1 MGVRPERVPQLTTCT
16 ILVGQLYWSI
26 KFLRIFKKTGGG
38 TTQLSA
44 RFWRSTRTNPDSD
57 SVMACAGAR
66 NRRAGNQSLK
76 KYISKS
82 PKSVAAGLVAS
93 IEELLEDLEE

>member
-1 MGVRPERVPQLTTCT
+1 
-16 ILVGQLYWSI
+16 
-26 KFLRIFKKTGGG
+26 
-38 TTQLSA
+38 
-44 RFWRSTRTNPDSD
+44 
-57 SVMACAGAR
+57 MACAGAR